1 MGQVR
6 LSHMPGLISMV
17 QKGSVSGTVPPGRNP
32 SRTGGTDGRSRYGS
46 FLSGSV
52 VYGRDKR
59 EKKIIIEKGKWY
71 EENF

>member
-6 LSHMPGLISMV
+6 LSHMPGRLSMV

-59 EKKIIIEKGKWY
+59 EKKINIEKGKWY